1 LLSKRLEFA
10 SLIAYAPRP
19 DDVPPELREEARR
32 SRNLVLSLKDG
43 RAIGEPPVTV
53 AARIA
58 LYLRDSESTAR
69 ALSGFLNP
77 SATLVPVPRSTL
89 GTKGALWVPEEL
101 CRELAGHGFGGGV
114 APLLE
119 RTESIPKAAKS
130 FSMERPTAQRNYET
144 LRVRRTLLDAPTMLL
159 LVDDVVTAGA
169 TLLGSASRVH
179 DSYPDVPIRAFA
191 AARTVSVASHFR
203 TTVEPVVGT
212 IVLRDDG
219 RTQREP

>member
-19 DDVPPELREEARR
+19 DDVPPGLREEARR

-101 CRELAGHGFGGGV
+101 RRELAGHGFGGGV

-119 RTESIPKAAKS
+119 RTESIPKAAKTSRWSARRRRGTTKRFVSGEPCLTPPPCS
-130 FSMERPTAQRNYET
+130 FSW
-144 LRVRRTLLDAPTMLL
+144 
-159 LVDDVVTAGA
+159 
-169 TLLGSASRVH
+169 
-179 DSYPDVPIRAFA
+179 
-191 AARTVSVASHFR
+191 
-203 TTVEPVVGT
+203 TTW
-212 IVLRDDG
+212 
-219 RTQREP
+219 